1 MLSARLDAIL
11 IKVAGA
17 GLTPS
22 HLGLPLS
29 KMYPTLLRLHTMYGT
44 HPCGEGGEY
53 ESFTL
58 DCPVMFKGR
67 VILNEIDTVAS
78 EQCDVAPVA
87 YLRIKNAIIVDKN
100 HEELHAEINQENI
113 AVPPLLEPCF
123 QDVYMQVARSI
134 AVSSPPVREDVR
146 QAEQL
151 KPLSPSVRTIG
162 PWTAVGNVQ
171 LAITQPIGETVTLC
185 FNELKGPSFY
195 GTGSPLHCS
204 QISSHHMP
212 RPPRPRPFRVLR

>member
-29 KMYPTLLRLHTMYGT
+29 KVYPTLLRLHKIYGT

-58 DCPVMFKGR
+58 DCPAMFKGR
-67 VILNEIDTVAS
+67 VVLNEIDKVES

-87 YLRIKNAIIVDKN
+87 YLRIRSAIVVNKSD
-100 HEELHAEINQENI
+100 EELNAEISQEDI
-113 AVPPLLEPCF
+113 VVPALLEPCF
-123 QDVYMQVARSI
+123 QDVRMEVARSI
-134 AVSSPPVREDVR
+134 LDPSCTPIGGIPR
-146 QAEQL
+146 QAKQL
-151 KPLSPSVRTIG
+151 KPVSPSVRTIG
-162 PWTAVGNVQ
+162 PWIAAGNVQ
-171 LAITQPIGETVTLC
+171 LPLANTTQPIEEEVTLC
-185 FNELKGPSFY
+185 FNQLKGPSFY
-195 GTGSPLHCS
+195 GTC
-204 QISSHHMP
+204 I
-212 RPPRPRPFRVLR
+212 